1 MEEYYSRNDSY
12 ITESVKCNSVTLEK
26 YKCTLRYTNRQRFRH
41 QLPTRLLAFLNKNL
55 DKKVQVEAG
64 KLNSMGI
71 AKNPSG
77 VIKIRP
83 GELKVSVQ
91 QLTTTPSI
99 FESTA
104 SAALTTCTP
113 AKSTSATAKSTA
125 SSAETTTPK
134 LQRTGNTNQA
144 NIFLDV
150 NKKP

>member
-1 MEEYYSRNDSY
+1 MEEYFSRNDSY
-12 ITESVKCNSVTLEK
+12 ITESVKCDSATLEK
-26 YKCTLRYTNRQRFRH
+26 YECALRYTNRQRFRRK
-41 QLPTRLLAFLNKNL
+41 LSTELLAFLNKNL